1 MVRTYFIFLC
11 VLAFFGCK
19 NHGVNH
25 THTNLSESHTHQQEN
40 YFGSY
45 NLIDKNYGTK
55 TIVTINGD
63 IRKMITNALPN
74 HKTGEFPRKGNPNTI
89 SSQNRTYSF
98 PVNPKYTG
106 KPKWVREPGVALN
119 GVKFEPGTAEVV
131 ECETGENYRVEAFQN
146 IIDLGL
152 DFNNAHVQP
161 TGAYH
166 YHGSPTSVINNFDKG
181 DDLVHLGFA
190 HDGFA
195 MYYSKSGKYK
205 SSYKLLEGDREGEDC
220 VYENPHNKIDVSV
233 DGHHD
238 GTYGSDFEYV
248 DSLGDLDECN
258 GTTINGT
265 YVYIV
270 TDEFPYV
277 SRCLMG
283 EYEEPSRGKGGPRS
297 QNNRPSINELFKV
310 MDENKDG
317 KLSKTEVRG
326 GLKNDFGK
334 LDKNNNGF
342 LEKDEIKFPKRRK

>member
-1 MVRTYFIFLC
+1 MNHLDPNLKKGEWTDDEEAILIACHQQHGNRWAIIAKQLPGRSDNDVKNHWYSTIQRKFQQHGRDVRTKCLC
-11 VLAFFGCK
+11 HVCL
-19 NHGVNH
+19 
-25 THTNLSESHTHQQEN
+25 
-40 YFGSY
+40 
-45 NLIDKNYGTK
+45 
-55 TIVTINGD
+55 
-63 IRKMITNALPN
+63 RKMPFLLFVATFFWKSTKSRFDCLGPFALTSLAEN
-74 HKTGEFPRKGNPNTI
+74 RISIISRFRQTEINPRG
-89 SSQNRTYSF
+89 
-98 PVNPKYTG
+98 
-106 KPKWVREPGVALN
+106 
-119 GVKFEPGTAEVV
+119 
-131 ECETGENYRVEAFQN
+131 
-146 IIDLGL
+146 
-152 DFNNAHVQP
+152 HP

-265 YVYIV
+265 YVYVV

-277 SRCLMG
+277 SHCLMG

-342 LEKDEIKFPKRRK
+342 LEKEEIKFPKRRK